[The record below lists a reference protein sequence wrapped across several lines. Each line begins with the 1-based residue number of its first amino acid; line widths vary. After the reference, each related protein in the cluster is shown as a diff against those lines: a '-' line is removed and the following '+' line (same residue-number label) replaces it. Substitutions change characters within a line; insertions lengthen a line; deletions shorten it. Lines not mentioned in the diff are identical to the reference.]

1 MGAEPGPT
9 EPYVCPA
16 CRSPVARAGDVLR
29 CSGCSAAYPILGGIP
44 DFLPRHADAMSG
56 AMDTLAPL
64 YETRLWYPVVL
75 RIFGGAGVPSAA
87 EAVRMVRERAAVAAG
102 RILDVACGPGT
113 VSRGMASP
121 SRPVYGVD
129 VSMGMLRQGRDLAIR
144 EGVRD
149 VRFARAD
156 VAALPFPDG
165 TFDAAVCSGALHLF
179 PDPAA
184 ALREIARVS
193 RPGARLAVLTF
204 VLGAEDNPRLRRLRE
219 RAWERRRGTRPFE
232 PTSLERLVRE
242 AGFEG
247 FEADVRGALV
257 VFGARRSGP

>member
-1 MGAEPGPT
+1 MGEGAFAAYACPECRGPLS
-9 EPYVCPA
+9 V
-16 CRSPVARAGDVLR
+16 AGDALR
-29 CSGCSAAYPILGGIP
+29 CGGCSAEYPVLGGIP
-44 DFLPRHADAMSG
+44 DFLPRRAGAMSG

-64 YETRLWYPVVL
+64 YESRLWYPVVL

-87 EAVRMVRERAAVAAG
+87 DAVRMVRERAAVPAG

-121 SRPVYGVD
+121 SCPVYGID

-144 EGVRD
+144 EGVND
-149 VRFARAD
+149 LRFARAD
-156 VAALPFPDG
+156 AAALPFPDA

-179 PDPAA
+179 PDPRA

-204 VLGAEDNPRLRRLRE
+204 VLGAEDNPRMRRLRE
-219 RAWERRRGTRPFE
+219 RVWEGRRGTRPFE
-232 PTSLERLVRE
+232 PSSLERLVLE

-247 FEADVRGALV
+247 FDADVRGALV
-257 VFGARRSGP
+257 VFGARRRAP